1 MTSNAHRPLS
11 FYSCFPSALPQ
22 TEIHPNLRSPNLE
35 SLTTRSLSSAFLLSA
50 QQMTFPLGP
59 TPAFH
64 TARLAYRAVDPTAD
78 LPFLKALDADPT
90 TYAQANWGILMS
102 VPPSS
107 PSSTTNDPNLQ
118 STAATEKM
126 VEYSSNCLVRFV
138 SALLR
143 RGGERLRWV
152 QRDCL
157 PPCSGG

>member
-1 MTSNAHRPLS
+1 
-11 FYSCFPSALPQ
+11 
-22 TEIHPNLRSPNLE
+22 
-35 SLTTRSLSSAFLLSA
+35 
-50 QQMTFPLGP
+50 
-59 TPAFH
+59 
-64 TARLAYRAVDPTAD
+64 
-78 LPFLKALDADPT
+78 
-90 TYAQANWGILMS
+90 MS

-107 PSSTTNDPNLQ
+107 PSSHTNDPNPQ